1 MTGLDIAMKVD
12 LYCDN
17 DTCKEAKLPMSPTIR
32 ISEDTY
38 EHLKQHAE
46 PFTDTPDSVI
56 RRLLGLDAEDIG
68 DVDPD
73 IAEAP
78 EQVEVSASPRVD
90 GADRMGDAVAPNGA
104 VKRHRSPGAT
114 GVARS
119 RGRRSAAQRPPR
131 APRGA
136 LLAEDAYEIPILQV
150 LTEHGGRAGKNEVLD
165 ALESRLGDRLT
176 ELDRTPIASGE
187 VRWRNRAQ
195 FVRLRLVE
203 RGELKRGSPRGIWEL
218 SHAGDARLRELNPG
232 SAT

>member
-1 MTGLDIAMKVD
+1 
-12 LYCDN
+12 
-17 DTCKEAKLPMSPTIR
+17 MSPTIR
-32 ISEDTY
+32 ISQDTY

-46 PFTDTPDSVI
+46 PFIDTPDSVI
-56 RRLLGLDAEDIG
+56 RRLLGLDAEAIRG
-68 DVDPD
+68 VDPD
-73 IAEAP
+73 MAETQA
-78 EQVEVSASPRVD
+78 QVEVAAGPRVD
-90 GADRMGDAVAPNGA
+90 GAERMGDAVAPNGA
-104 VKRHRSPGAT
+104 VKRHRSPSAV

-131 APRGA
+131 APRGS

-150 LTEHGGRAGKNEVLD
+150 LAEHGGRAGKNEVLD

-176 ELDRTPIASGE
+176 ELDRTPITSGE

-203 RGELKRGSPRGIWEL
+203 RGELKRDSPRGIWEL
-218 SHAGDARLRELNPG
+218 SDAGNARLRELNSG